1 MNSLSTS
8 TSSNDYYSFTLITQI
23 TNKNNNNNNN
33 KQIDLDSTLN
43 DVDEFICFDQE
54 WYPINNNNNNN
65 NNSTRM

>member
-33 KQIDLDSTLN
+33 NNKQIDLDSTLN
-43 DVDEFICFDQE
+43 DVDEFISFDQE
-54 WYPINNNNNNN
+54 WYPINNNNNE
-65 NNSTRM
+65 RM